1 MKISTIILAA
11 GNSSRLGHPK
21 QLVSYQGKTLIE
33 RIIETALSATDEVI
47 VVLGAN
53 SEKIASVLTPLVAI
67 PEKTVKIVENIHW
80 QAGMASSIKEG
91 MQAISSEANGVL
103 MLLSD
108 QPFVDLKLLQTM
120 LQNFARNSQKII
132 ACRYRAQL
140 GVPILYPNLFFSQL
154 NELSGTGG
162 AKSILADNVGNII
175 TVDFPA
181 GIFDIDTPQ
190 DLEMLK

>member
-1 MKISTIILAA
+1 MKISAIILAA

-21 QLVSYQGKTLIE
+21 QLVGYQGKTLIE

-53 SEKIASVLTPLVAI
+53 SEKITSVLTPLVVNN
-67 PEKTVKIVENIHW
+67 EKRVKIVENIYW
-80 QAGMASSIKEG
+80 QEGMASSIKTG
-91 MQAISSEANGVL
+91 MQVIRNEVKGVL
-103 MLLSD
+103 LLLSD
-108 QPFVDLKLLQTM
+108 QPFVDSELLQTM
-120 LQNFARNSQKII
+120 VQNFAKNDQKII
-132 ACRYRAQL
+132 ACRYREQL

-154 NELSGTGG
+154 NQLTGVGG
-162 AKSILADNVGNII
+162 AKSILSDNLGSII